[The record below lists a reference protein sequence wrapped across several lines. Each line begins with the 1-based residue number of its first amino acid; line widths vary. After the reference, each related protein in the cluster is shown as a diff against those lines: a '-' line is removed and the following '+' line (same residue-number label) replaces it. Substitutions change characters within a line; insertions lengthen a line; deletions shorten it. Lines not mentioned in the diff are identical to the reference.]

1 MFTLCFRPGGFMTLV
16 EISSTYITMEGIAPP
31 FILTFLV
38 PKHKKI
44 DVQIWRKDDF
54 EWISQNG
61 FWRYQSTDPI
71 HSSCDQL
78 VICFSHTKNFLH
90 LLSKWRSVSYLF
102 CARLTFT
109 LSHYSQ
115 RKIVNAT
122 QLPTAK
128 CWWHHVARSTLP
140 QGLFS
145 DSPGTKQG
153 KAGGARSQRSSTLST
168 TRKARGPSKLR
179 SYLGVMFCSKGV
191 DE

>member
-115 RKIVNAT
+115 RKIKSERNAIT
-122 QLPTAK
+122 NSQMLVAPRGKEHTAPG
-128 CWWHHVARSTLP
+128 VIL
-140 QGLFS
+140 GLS
-145 DSPGTKQG
+145 RD
-153 KAGGARSQRSSTLST
+153 KAGKGWRSSFST
-168 TRKARGPSKLR
+168 
-179 SYLGVMFCSKGV
+179 
-191 DE
+191 